1 MCVCVY
7 ICIHTIHTHK
17 YIFFNFFSI
26 VLLGV
31 ASYCV
36 RVHVLYMSMYVCIH
50 IYTHTHI
57 YYTYIFVI
65 PVARDRR
72 HRVRRASHSSETRAR
87 GRLSP
92 RTLPSCPSTC
102 AISASQPSPLP
113 ARRAKTLGTH
123 LRPLPRACFQPR
135 SPAKAD
141 RSARLKKNKYLA
153 DSLLMMCVR
162 ASDSLFMACSRAHP
176 PTHPHAHIFTLKSV
190 LLYIHPGKSHAV
202 VVS

>member
-7 ICIHTIHTHK
+7 ICIHTIHTHI
-17 YIFFNFFSI
+17 YIFFNFFFR

-36 RVHVLYMSMYVCIH
+36 RVHVLYMCMYVCIH
-50 IYTHTHI
+50 IYTHTHT

-102 AISASQPSPLP
+102 AISTSQPSPPP
-113 ARRAKTLGTH
+113 ARRAQTLGTH
-123 LRPLPRACFQPR
+123 LRPLPRTCFQPR
-135 SPAKAD
+135 SSAKAD
-141 RSARLKKNKYLA
+141 RSARFKKKISCRLIVNDVCASKRLIVHGVLA
-153 DSLLMMCVR
+153 R
-162 ASDSLFMACSRAHP
+162 APNHP
-176 PTHPHAHIFTLKSV
+176 PTCTHFHA
-190 LLYIHPGKSHAV
+190 
-202 VVS
+202 